1 MPKTKSKLWIRF
13 GVLISLALFVFIW
26 GLFPDFVLHAY
37 SEGVYPIISKSIRW
51 FSALFPLAL
60 GDLLYAIIIIYI
72 LKLIIQFFWR
82 IKSKGWQRSDKFNV
96 PISVINTLLIFYISL
111 NLLWGLNYSRPRI
124 NETLNISNQ
133 PYQKE
138 QLIALHDFLLAQ
150 IKATNYNALSATNQN
165 FDISTLTEIATQS
178 LARLSEK
185 NKLFSYKFASV
196 KPTFSGWLTSKMGI
210 EGYYNP
216 LSGEAN
222 VNMLMP
228 NHVLPYVVCHE
239 IAHQLGIAKEDEANL
254 VGYLTSLNS
263 DNVQFKYAAYYSM
276 LKYVLFEIR
285 IVYPDDYEKELAK
298 VPATVRM
305 HFNDEQIF
313 WSKYNGAMSAYM
325 STAFD
330 QLLKLNRQEQGIK
343 SYQEIVLWLVNYHQ
357 KELKI
362 SESQQ
367 SESPKD

>member
-1 MPKTKSKLWIRF
+1 MQNAKNKLLIRF
-13 GVLISLALFVFIW
+13 GILISLALVVYIW
-26 GLFPDFVLHAY
+26 GSFPNFVLHFY
-37 SEGVYPIISKSIRW
+37 SEGVYPFISNSLRW
-51 FSALFPLAL
+51 LSALLPFAL
-60 GDLLYAIIIIYI
+60 GDILYAVVVIYI

-82 IKSKGWQRSDKFNV
+82 IKNKGWQKSDKLNV
-96 PISVINTLLIFYISL
+96 PISIINAFLIFYISF
-111 NLLWGLNYSRPRI
+111 NLLWGLNYSRPSI
-124 NETLNISNQ
+124 NETLNINNQ
-133 PYQKE
+133 PYKKE

-165 FDISTLTEIATQS
+165 FNISSLTEIAAQS
-178 LARLSEK
+178 LAQLSKK
-185 NKLFSYKFASV
+185 NKLFSYKFESV
-196 KPTFSGWLTSKMGI
+196 KPTFSGWVTSKMGV

-222 VNMLMP
+222 INMLMP

-239 IAHQLGIAKEDEANL
+239 IAHQLGVAKEDEANL

-285 IVYPDDYEKELAK
+285 INYPDDYEKELQK

-357 KELKI
+357 KELI
-362 SESQQ
+362 IN
-367 SESPKD
+367 

>member
-1 MPKTKSKLWIRF
+1 MPILKKTLFKFAILLGFAILIFLLDFFPKLVLAIYSKGI
-13 GVLISLALFVFIW
+13 
-26 GLFPDFVLHAY
+26 
-37 SEGVYPIISKSIRW
+37 YPIISMAIRW
-51 FSALFPLAL
+51 VSSLFPFAL
-60 GDLLYAIIIIYI
+60 GDILYAIIIIYI
-72 LKLIIQFFWR
+72 LKLITQFFR
-82 IKSKGWQRSDKFNV
+82 QIKSKGWQKSDTLRV
-96 PISVINTLLIFYISL
+96 PISIINAFLIFYISF

-124 NETLNISNQ
+124 NETLNISNH
-133 PYQKE
+133 PYKKE

-165 FDISTLTEIATQS
+165 FNISSLTEIAAQS
-178 LARLSEK
+178 LAQLSKK
-185 NKLFSYKFASV
+185 NKLFSYKFESV
-196 KPTFSGWLTSKMGI
+196 KPALSGWLTSKMGV

-239 IAHQLGIAKEDEANL
+239 IAHQLGVAKEDEANL

-285 IVYPDDYEKELAK
+285 INYPDDYENELQK

-357 KELKI
+357 KELITK
-362 SESQQ
+362 
-367 SESPKD
+367 

>member
-1 MPKTKSKLWIRF
+1 MPTSKKPLFKFAILL
-13 GVLISLALFVFIW
+13 GIAILIFLFS
-26 GLFPDFVLHAY
+26 LFPEIVLDIY
-37 SEGVYPIISKSIRW
+37 SKGIYPIISKSIRW
-51 FSALFPLAL
+51 ISSLFPFAL

-82 IKSKGWQRSDKFNV
+82 IKNKGWQKSDKLNV
-96 PISVINTLLIFYISL
+96 PISIINAFLIFYISF
-111 NLLWGLNYSRPRI
+111 NLFWGLNYSRPRI

-138 QLIALHDFLLAQ
+138 QLIALHDFVLAK

-165 FDISTLTEIATQS
+165 FNISSLTKIAAQS
-178 LARLSEK
+178 LAQLSKK
-185 NKLFSYKFASV
+185 NKLFSYKFESV
-196 KPTFSGWLTSKMGI
+196 KPTFSGWLTSKMGV

-239 IAHQLGIAKEDEANL
+239 IAHQLGVAKEDEANL

-263 DNVQFKYAAYYSM
+263 DNVQFKYAAYYNM

-285 IVYPDDYEKELAK
+285 INYPDDYEKELQK
-298 VPATVRM
+298 VPVTVRM

-343 SYQEIVLWLVNYHQ
+343 SYKEIVLWLVNYHQ
-357 KELKI
+357 KELIIK
-362 SESQQ
+362 
-367 SESPKD
+367 